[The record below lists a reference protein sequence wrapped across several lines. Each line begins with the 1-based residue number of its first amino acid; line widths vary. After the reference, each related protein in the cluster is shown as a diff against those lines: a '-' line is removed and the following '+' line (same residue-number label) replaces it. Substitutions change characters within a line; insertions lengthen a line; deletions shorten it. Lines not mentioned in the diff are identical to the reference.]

1 MINVTEE
8 WQMQPVERIEI
19 TKPME
24 SKWIRADRL
33 WDRIAGSAFFSTE
46 EKEKI
51 RLVIETEHGEN
62 VTEN

>member
-1 MINVTEE
+1 
-8 WQMQPVERIEI
+8 MQPVERIEI

-46 EKEKI
+46 EKKKI
-51 RLVIETEHGEN
+51 RFMIETEPGKDTTKKEEN
-62 VTEN
+62 DYVFW